1 MSVTFKGKTRR
12 VYGKPLSKYAGEGS
26 EFDIPKEVLEEIAK
40 VMLDS
45 VKREA
50 NVEIAK
56 HVNKPT
62 RDGGGDVPAYIRNTK
77 AFLAMLKARVSG
89 KSSVEVYVS
98 EGKRKK
104 QVGNRVFTVHPYHSR
119 FLSDDPKDHEPFP
132 MDSLKSKVG
141 KTVPLVELDGE
152 VVFRVVLP
160 NSKWVHPGFL
170 KYTFLERGIEK
181 GREKAIALIRE
192 KVVVPL
198 LATSDFFS

>member
-1 MSVTFKGKTRR
+1 MSVKFKGKTRR
-12 VYGKPLSKYAGEGS
+12 VYGKPMSKYAGEGS
-26 EFDIPKEVLEEIAK
+26 EFSIPKEILEEIAK

-50 NVEIAK
+50 NIEIAK

-62 RDGGGDVPAYIRNTK
+62 RDGGGDTPAYIRDTK
-77 AFLAMLKARVSG
+77 AFLAMLKSRVSG
-89 KSSVEVYVS
+89 KSSVEVYGS

-104 QVGNRVFTVHPYHSR
+104 QVGTRVFTVHPYHSR
-119 FLSDDPKDHEPFP
+119 FVSDDPNDHKPFP

-141 KTVPLVELDGE
+141 KTIPLVELDGE

-170 KYTFLERGIEK
+170 KYTFLERGVEK
-181 GREKAIALIRE
+181 GREKAISIIRE

-198 LATSDFFS
+198 IATSDCFS

>member
-1 MSVTFKGKTRR
+1 MSVKFKGKTRR
-12 VYGKPLSKYAGEGS
+12 VYGKPMSKYAGNGAG
-26 EFDIPKEVLEEIAK
+26 FDIPNEVMEEIAK
-40 VMLDS
+40 VMLDF

-50 NVEIAK
+50 NIEIAK

-62 RDGGGDVPAYIRNTK
+62 RDGGGDVPAYIRDTK

-89 KSSVEVYVS
+89 KSSIEIYVS

-104 QVGNRVFTVHPYHSR
+104 KVGDRVFTVHPYHSR
-119 FLSDDPKDHEPFP
+119 FVSDDPKDHKPFP

-141 KTVPLVELDGE
+141 KTIPLVELDGK

-170 KYTFLERGIEK
+170 KYNFLERGIEK
-181 GREKAIALIRE
+181 GREKAIDIIRE

-198 LATSDFFS
+198 IVTSDFFS